1 MGTGRHLPDPWLEL
15 MRAAEHVAARGATST
30 FSAVAPAW
38 RRRTRA
44 EARWP
49 VTLTVA
55 VAVVL
60 QLRLPNQLAL
70 HPVYLLPALE
80 GALFIGLLV
89 ANPFR
94 FERFSTPV
102 RAMSVILVMLITA
115 ANAISAGLLVRD
127 IILGKVT
134 IGPPGAAVHLL
145 ASGAA
150 VWATNVIAFALWYW
164 EFDRGGPVQRAL
176 GERRYP
182 DLLFPQMVSP
192 ELATPEWDARFVDY
206 LYTSFTNATAF
217 SPTDVMPLARW
228 AKLTFLV
235 QSAVSLV
242 VGALVVARAV
252 NIL

>member
-1 MGTGRHLPDPWLEL
+1 MGAGGSGRHLPDPWLEL
-15 MRAAEHVAARGATST
+15 MRAAEHVAARGATGT
-30 FSAVAPAW
+30 FGAVMPAW

-60 QLRLPNQLAL
+60 QVLLPDQLAL
-70 HPVYLLPALE
+70 HPLYLLPALE

-94 FERFSTPV
+94 FERYSRPV
-102 RAMSVILVMLITA
+102 RAMSVVLILVITA
-115 ANAISAGLLVRD
+115 ANAISAGLLVRA
-127 IILGKVT
+127 IIEGHV
-134 IGPPGAAVHLL
+134 GGNPVHLL

-164 EFDRGGPVQRAL
+164 EFDRGGPVQRAQ
-176 GERRYP
+176 GKSAYP
-182 DLLFPQMVSP
+182 DLMFPQMVSP
-192 ELATPEWDARFVDY
+192 ELAIPDWDARFVDY

-242 VGALVVARAV
+242 LGALVVARAV
-252 NIL
+252 NILR